1 MKEIEQEQ
9 EQLEAT
15 GGVVG
20 VPAFAP
26 ESALRNPKGKAKQT
40 SNEIGAPGII
50 NIPFVF
56 DIYSVY
62 RTVTVSFG
70 DIIAQLDRAYND
82 LADLAGYVGNFV
94 NWWNDMKIGLGCL
107 QSSISFIKPDRFN
120 PLRQEVVLKQWK
132 KFREQNV
139 QYQRRVCEIQCHY
152 FQLS

>member
-1 MKEIEQEQ
+1 LAYPHLPQKVRYEIQ
-9 EQLEAT
+9 
-15 GGVVG
+15 
-20 VPAFAP
+20 
-26 ESALRNPKGKAKQT
+26 KAKQNRHPMKLVRLGL
-40 SNEIGAPGII
+40 SF

-56 DIYSVY
+56 NIYSVY
-62 RTVTVSFG
+62 GTVTVSFG